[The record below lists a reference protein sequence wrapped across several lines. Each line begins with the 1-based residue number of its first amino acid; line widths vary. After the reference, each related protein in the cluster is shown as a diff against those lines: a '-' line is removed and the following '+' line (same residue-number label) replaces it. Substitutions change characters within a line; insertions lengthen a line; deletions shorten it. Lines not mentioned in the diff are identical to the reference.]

1 MLNESPQQGPE
12 LRYEEGW
19 GTLPPPA
26 HEQQLPVGCPPPLG
40 LHRDGLFKGIL
51 PAEKSWPTQALSGRR
66 GTRHP
71 AALLARAACCC
82 PAAGKAQ
89 AGCSVAVPGPLLAS
103 VQKSVFPLCFHAVRL
118 GRQGWWCMGVPAM
131 FNALKK
137 NAPLP
142 VSAFDCASSPVCER
156 RDTWH
161 AQNRCSERQLPVIR
175 CPSGFASLSSP
186 TSCSVGLGALGRA
199 APAGNVS
206 EWWVGVP
213 RELHSPALTP
223 LLCGSARSVWSC
235 EAHVQLLAQTLLVT
249 FNLHWRVAKSRNK
262 GCLLISLFF
271 QAAFQEQLNH
281 PGNASFS

>member
-161 AQNRCSERQLPVIR
+161 AQTAAASASCLWFVAQVASHHSRVPPAARWVWEPLAGQHPLAMWASGGWESRGSCTALRWHPSFAGVQGVSGAARLTCSSWLRRCS
-175 CPSGFASLSSP
+175 SP
-186 TSCSVGLGALGRA
+186 LICTEGLLNPETKA
-199 APAGNVS
+199 A
-206 EWWVGVP
+206 
-213 RELHSPALTP
+213 
-223 LLCGSARSVWSC
+223 C
-235 EAHVQLLAQTLLVT
+235 
-249 FNLHWRVAKSRNK
+249 
-262 GCLLISLFF
+262 
-271 QAAFQEQLNH
+271 
-281 PGNASFS
+281 